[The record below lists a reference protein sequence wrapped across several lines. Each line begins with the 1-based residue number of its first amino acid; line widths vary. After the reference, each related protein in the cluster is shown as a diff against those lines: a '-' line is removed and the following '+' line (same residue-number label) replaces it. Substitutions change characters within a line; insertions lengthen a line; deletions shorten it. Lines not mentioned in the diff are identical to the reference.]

1 MHGPTRG
8 DDRHGSTDRSEVAL
22 VATEGFGLETTSTQ
36 VPCQIHQKSTK
47 RAWHAR
53 STQKNTD
60 TSGGVAQGGWS
71 NSLQGGGA
79 NRPTGWSESLQ
90 WVERIAPAPHRRHR
104 PPERGSGQGK
114 AFSSVKIGFSVSPP
128 IFSLARCR
136 LAHRLHSLP
145 AATADRLVGLS
156 CLRSG
161 RPRSFARGSRAWVGK
176 STRHPHFHT

>member
-1 MHGPTRG
+1 MIAAGRLI
-8 DDRHGSTDRSEVAL
+8 DLRSPLRQPRAL
-22 VATEGFGLETTSTQ
+22 VSKRRQCKSRAESIRKYET
-36 VPCQIHQKSTK
+36 CMAGTK
-47 RAWHAR
+47 HA
-53 STQKNTD
+53 KNTD
-60 TSGGVAQGGWS
+60 TSGGAAQGGWS

-104 PPERGSGQGK
+104 PPERGSGQEK

-176 STRHPHFHT
+176 STRHPHFHP